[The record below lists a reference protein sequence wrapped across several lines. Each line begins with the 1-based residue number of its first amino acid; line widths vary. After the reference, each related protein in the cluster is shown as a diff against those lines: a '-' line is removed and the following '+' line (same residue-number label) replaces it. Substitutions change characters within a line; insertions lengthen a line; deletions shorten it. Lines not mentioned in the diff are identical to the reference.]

1 MKNFYYLHNGRSA
14 LNFILKNVHLKNDQE
29 ILYPDFSCDV
39 LFQYDFQNNYKYNF
53 YQIKRDFKISLNL
66 IKKKI
71 TKKTKI
77 ILVINFFGIKQ
88 NLKRL
93 YKLCKKKDI
102 LLVVDDCHTFYNLK
116 KSNNKDCDVKF
127 FSPSKIFDEIN
138 IGGILQVNTNSLKIT
153 NKLRKSLFDYDFIL
167 NLKNKLKKVSIYKKL
182 KFSRKRPKY
191 EDQNFFESSIN
202 VNNFSLTKKN
212 IKKINSINIF
222 NENKKRKENFK
233 FWVSICDKL
242 KIKPLLKIKDIEHG
256 CPLFFVAHCRNENL
270 RKYIFDLGWKNKVN
284 IISWP
289 TLHSDQ
295 KKNKKVIN
303 YWKKLIYFPM
313 NEKFYKKKKLLNE
326 K

>member
-39 LFQYDFQNNYKYNF
+39 LFQYDSQNNYKYNF

-77 ILVINFFGIKQ
+77 ILIINFFGIKQ
-88 NLKRL
+88 NLKSL

-116 KSNNKDCDVKF
+116 KSNNNDCDVKF

-138 IGGILQVNTNSLKIT
+138 IGGILQVNNNSLKIT
-153 NKLRKSLFDYDFIL
+153 NELRKSLFDYDLIL
-167 NLKNKLKKVSIYKKL
+167 NLKNKLKKISIYKKL

-222 NENKKRKENFK
+222 NENKKRKYNFK

-270 RKYIFDLGWKNKVN
+270 RKNIFDLGWKNKIN

-313 NEKFYKKKKLLNE
+313 NEKFYKKKLLNE

>member
-39 LFQYDFQNNYKYNF
+39 LFQYDSQNNYKYNF

-77 ILVINFFGIKQ
+77 IIVINFFGIRQ

-138 IGGILQVNTNSLKIT
+138 IGGILQVNNNSLKIT
-153 NKLRKSLFDYDFIL
+153 NELRKSLFDYDLIL
-167 NLKNKLKKVSIYKKL
+167 NLKNKLKKISIYKKL

-222 NENKKRKENFK
+222 NENKKRKYNFK

-270 RKYIFDLGWKNKVN
+270 RKNIFDLGWKNKIN

-313 NEKFYKKKKLLNE
+313 NEKFYKKKKIT